1 MYAGT
6 ISWKCASSL
15 KRGIGHDGD
24 GGIFIVSSTLEEEK
38 EAEDEEE
45 EEIEKRGDWGARTK
59 TNEPKENDE
68 N

>member
-1 MYAGT
+1 VYAGT

-38 EAEDEEE
+38 KAEEEE
-45 EEIEKRGDWGARTK
+45 EEIEKRGDWARTK